1 VFVFFSILCFDMLYS
16 LQYYTSNM
24 DRMEILACCEAAGGV
39 MVIELIA
46 GPMCGTR
53 MRLDHPYHRVD
64 VFASKPDVVSMSML
78 ISSGIPRSVYFF
90 NQDYSEF
97 RGRPF
102 YVYQGDTDSSYLGY
116 TQEPLDGG
124 GLSGI

>member
-1 VFVFFSILCFDMLYS
+1 
-16 LQYYTSNM
+16 
-24 DRMEILACCEAAGGV
+24 

-64 VFASKPDVVSMSML
+64 VFASKPEVESMSLLM
-78 ISSGIPRSVYFF
+78 SSGTPRSAYFF
-90 NQDYSEF
+90 DQDYSEF

-102 YVYQGDTDSSYLGY
+102 YVYQGDTDSMDFGY
-116 TQEPLDGG
+116 IQEPPEGG
-124 GLSGI
+124 VE